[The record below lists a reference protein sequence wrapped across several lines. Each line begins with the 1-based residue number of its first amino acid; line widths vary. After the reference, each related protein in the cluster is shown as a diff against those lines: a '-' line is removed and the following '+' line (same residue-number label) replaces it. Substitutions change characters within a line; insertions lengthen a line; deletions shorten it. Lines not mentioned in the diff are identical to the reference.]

1 MGREA
6 RPALVVVPH
15 LDDVALGI
23 LDVER
28 SVPAV
33 VLLRAADLRAVA
45 PETPG
50 QLVEAARAGGEGEV
64 HVAPA
69 LVAELLLARGPQ
81 AEPGAGAGREPD
93 PVVPM
98 VEDLEAEG
106 LRVEAAHHVEVV
118 R

>member
-1 MGREA
+1 MRREP

-28 SVPAV
+28 AVPAV
-33 VLLRAADLRAVA
+33 VRLRAADLRAVA
-45 PETPG
+45 PEAAG
-50 QLVEAARAGGEGEV
+50 ELVEAARAGREGEV

-69 LVAELLLARGPQ
+69 LVAELLLARGPEP
-81 AEPGAGAGREPD
+81 EPGAGAGGQPD
-93 PVVPM
+93 PVVPV

-106 LRVEAAHHVEVV
+106 
-118 R
+118 